1 MERKYQFGTSAV
13 LLAVLGGVFI
23 TSWASILVRWCGNTS
38 PVIISF
44 YRLAWAGML
53 LSFWEF
59 SPMHKWR
66 AFRGLGY
73 REQLGVL
80 AAGVLL
86 ALHFVTWIASLQYTT
101 VAQSLILESTHP
113 IWGLMFSWLWLREKP
128 TGLAILAVIL
138 GLVGMALSVGVD
150 VSVSWR
156 SVIGDILAVVSA
168 VFVSFYLLIARRL
181 RTALALSV
189 YLPAVY
195 GSAALLLLVI
205 IFIQGR
211 PLVHYPPAVH
221 FWMFLLALGPTI
233 LGHSL
238 LNWAARHIRVYYVNF
253 VMLGEPILAT
263 LLAYWIFR
271 ELPPASFL
279 PGAVLVVSGI
289 LVALWE
295 PFARRNNAG

>member
-1 MERKYQFGTSAV
+1 MERKYQFGPSAV
-13 LLAVLGGVFI
+13 LMAVLGGVFI
-23 TSWASILVRWCGNTS
+23 TSWASILVQWCGNTS

-44 YRLAWAGML
+44 YRLAWAGVL
-53 LSFWEF
+53 LSFWET
-59 SPMHKWR
+59 SPVQKWR
-66 AFRGLGY
+66 GFRGLGY

-80 AAGVLL
+80 GAGVLL

-113 IWGLMFSWLWLREKP
+113 IWGLMFSWLWLRERP

-150 VSVSWR
+150 VSISWR

-181 RTALALSV
+181 RTALPLSA

-195 GSAALLLLVI
+195 GSAALLLLI
-205 IFIQGR
+205 ILFVQGT
-211 PLVHYPPAVH
+211 PLVDYSPAIH

-253 VMLGEPILAT
+253 VMLGEPILAA

-295 PFARRNNAG
+295 PFAHRNNVV